1 PAPQRDGN
9 AAPRVARLRQ
19 VFDVRDVRAAL
30 VQERDPRR
38 VPVQR
43 GRVVG
48 ERRERLSQ
56 RRGAR
61 PHRKQQELRRTR
73 AVADVVHLAGGRVLR
88 RYPLRPGPREEQGCA
103 GRERDPVSGAH
114 CRPPAHGAWMI
125 VNLPTFAFPSGVLM
139 WKKYTP
145 LATYC
150 SFRFFRS
157 QYATPP
163 PDGSSWSIASTRTP
177 ESEKIR
183 IVARSGRFTNMI
195 LRSALVAWSA
205 DVARY
210 GSGTVCTR
218 ARSRVATSITV
229 GVIATWMR
237 RPGTF
242 GGRTTGVYA

>member
-1 PAPQRDGN
+1 EPIRHVHRQRTADHEHAVRVRRARAVRLLDRVDRRFTEVEAPDLRADDPAPAPQRDGN

-125 VNLPTFAFPSGVLM
+125 VNLPTFVFPSGVLT

-150 SFRFFRS
+150 SFRFRRS

-163 PDGSSWSIASTRTP
+163 PDGSSWLVESTRTP
-177 ESEKIR
+177 ES
-183 IVARSGRFTNMI
+183 G
-195 LRSALVAWSA
+195 
-205 DVARY
+205 
-210 GSGTVCTR
+210 
-218 ARSRVATSITV
+218 
-229 GVIATWMR
+229 
-237 RPGTF
+237 
-242 GGRTTGVYA
+242 